1 VGPLDV
7 VRAPLR
13 AAQSAVRAVDD
24 LHDIAE
30 RARRDP
36 DPVEEVRQRLDALLV
51 VAASLTT
58 TAETIVTG
66 GRDLRLTGESLDAHT
81 EELIG
86 GGRELTEVAKD
97 LAETLAFVRA
107 QLPRLEDS
115 VETVA
120 DTVEPLQGLARGVGR
135 LSRRS

>member
-1 VGPLDV
+1 VGPIDLIL
-7 VRAPLR
+7 APVR
-13 AAQSAVRAVDD
+13 AAQTAIRAAED
-24 LHDIAE
+24 LHDLAE
-30 RARRDP
+30 RARREP
-36 DPVEEVRQRLDALLV
+36 DPVEEVRQRLDELLV
-51 VAASLTT
+51 AVASVNA

-66 GRDLRLTGESLDAHT
+66 GRDLRLTGERLDAHT

-97 LAETLAFVRA
+97 LAESLRAFRGT
-107 QLPRLEDS
+107 LPRLEDS

-135 LSRRS
+135 LSRRG